1 MPLQLTL
8 IHIIMVMFTATDL
21 TKQSLAQAR
30 LIQIMLVVHMALT
43 RFNLLFQATEELL
56 CTQTQLLHLIS
67 AFIFKLVR
75 ILL

>member
-1 MPLQLTL
+1 MDP
-8 IHIIMVMFTATDL
+8 
-21 TKQSLAQAR
+21 TKQLLAQAF
-30 LIQIMLVVHMALT
+30 LIQIMLIVHMDLA